1 MANKQVFPTK
11 GNLIASK
18 KSNSLAKMGYEL
30 MDRKRNILTREM
42 MELVEDV
49 RMLREQITDT
59 YQRAYQAL
67 QEANMTQGV
76 ISDLA
81 EAIRGVSVD
90 GFMGNFHFDENG
102 QAVYS
107 TISYWHDGEWKNYE
121 FR

>member
-67 QEANMTQGV
+67 QEANMT
-76 ISDLA
+76 
-81 EAIRGVSVD
+81 
-90 GFMGNFHFDENG
+90 
-102 QAVYS
+102 
-107 TISYWHDGEWKNYE
+107 
-121 FR
+121 

>member
-81 EAIRGVSVD
+81 EAITGSASPITASWASRSPSCIMSRKTWYSV
-90 GFMGNFHFDENG
+90 M
-102 QAVYS
+102 
-107 TISYWHDGEWKNYE
+107 EWN
-121 FR
+121 